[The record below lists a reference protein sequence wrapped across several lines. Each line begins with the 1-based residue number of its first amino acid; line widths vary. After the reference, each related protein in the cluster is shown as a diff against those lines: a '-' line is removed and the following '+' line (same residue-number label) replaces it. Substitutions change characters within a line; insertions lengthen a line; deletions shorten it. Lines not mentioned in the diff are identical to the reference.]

1 MSRERENAL
10 LLSWLFAFL
19 RGFLGTFLAGC
30 AVFALVWLIM
40 SVIYP

>member
-1 MSRERENAL
+1 ML
-10 LLSWLFAFL
+10 WQYLFAFL
-19 RGFLGTFLAGC
+19 RGSLGVLLAGC